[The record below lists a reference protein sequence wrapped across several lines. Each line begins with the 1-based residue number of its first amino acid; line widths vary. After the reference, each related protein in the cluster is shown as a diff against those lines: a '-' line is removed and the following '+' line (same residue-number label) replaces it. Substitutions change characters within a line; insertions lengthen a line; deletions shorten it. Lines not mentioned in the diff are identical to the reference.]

1 MATASIIA
9 NDDTP
14 AIAGEILLLP
24 VDQID
29 IGERLRPIDEVWA
42 LALGGIMAKEGQQ
55 TPIEV
60 CQLPGKPGY
69 RLVAGAHRHT
79 GARLVGM
86 ELIEARIVSASA
98 AHRKMREISEN
109 LWRRDLDPI
118 DRAAFIAELVTLH
131 KVKAGIDL
139 TKDGRSA
146 SANARWKQDVKAEAA
161 DANVT
166 MTFAYGWAEDVAE
179 QLGFS
184 RSKVERDLL
193 LYRRLA
199 PSLIARLREARHP
212 MATNAAQLRALTK
225 LDAEKQGEAV
235 DLVLGGWNG
244 KVGDAIAKVTG
255 TNRAV
260 RTEDKLHDRVLG
272 SFKRLGVAEKKG
284 VLAGLKSLLPAG
296 YRLFEDGEE
305 APASADAVD
314 PRPALEVAFKVLA
327 ALVDGDVVEDEEI
340 AEACGLVQEALGV
353 AEAVAPAPEPVAA
366 PVPAVAIR
374 ASVKPDYLVCL
385 ECGEKHEQLTRHL
398 SSKHQLSKAD
408 YLQKW
413 KLPVDY
419 PFTAPN
425 LAYNRAQAARK
436 LGLKSGAK
444 SGEAK

>member
-1 MATASIIA
+1 MASASIIA
-9 NDDTP
+9 NDDAP
-14 AIAGEILLLP
+14 VIAGEILLLP

-86 ELIEARIVSASA
+86 ELIEARIVSAST
-98 AHRKMREISEN
+98 AHRKMREVSEN

-118 DRAAFIAELVTLH
+118 DRAAFIAELVALQ
-131 KVKAGIDL
+131 KVRRGLDPA
-139 TKDGRSA
+139 KDGRTA
-146 SANARWKQDVKAEAA
+146 SAQARWQKEVSDEAA
-161 DANVT
+161 DTNVT
-166 MTFAYGWAEDVAE
+166 MTFVYGWTDEVAA

-184 RSKVERDLL
+184 KSKVERDLV
-193 LYRRLA
+193 LYRRLS
-199 PSLIARLREARHP
+199 PSLIARLRAARHP
-212 MATNAAQLRALTK
+212 LASNAAQLRALIK
-225 LDAEKQGEAV
+225 LEPSKQEEVV
-235 DLVLGGWNG
+235 DLLLGGWNG

-255 TNRAV
+255 SNRAV

-284 VLAGLKSLLPAG
+284 VLAGVKSLLPAG
-296 YRLFEDGEE
+296 YRLLEDGNE
-305 APASADAVD
+305 APASADAID
-314 PRPALEVAFKVLA
+314 PRPALEAAFKVLA
-327 ALVDGDVVEDEEI
+327 ALIDGDVVEDEEI

-353 AEAVAPAPEPVAA
+353 AEAVAPAPEPISA

-385 ECGEKHEQLTRHL
+385 ECAEKHEQLTRHL

-436 LGLKSGAK
+436 LGLKSGAPK
-444 SGEAK
+444 GGDA